1 MDSDASRWPCLKST
15 LSNKSVNVQGRRR
28 CSADSPKVQRAI
40 YPYQSDRDSGP
51 GWEQIMSNVIVVA
64 FLSLVAVAPMAY
76 LGVMAT
82 AVKRSDSEQLV
93 LSGR

>member
-1 MDSDASRWPCLKST
+1 
-15 LSNKSVNVQGRRR
+15 
-28 CSADSPKVQRAI
+28 
-40 YPYQSDRDSGP
+40 
-51 GWEQIMSNVIVVA
+51 MSNVLVVA

-76 LGVMAT
+76 LALMAT

>member
-1 MDSDASRWPCLKST
+1 
-15 LSNKSVNVQGRRR
+15 
-28 CSADSPKVQRAI
+28 
-40 YPYQSDRDSGP
+40 
-51 GWEQIMSNVIVVA
+51 MSNLLVVA

-76 LGVMAT
+76 LGLMAT

>member
-1 MDSDASRWPCLKST
+1 
-15 LSNKSVNVQGRRR
+15 
-28 CSADSPKVQRAI
+28 
-40 YPYQSDRDSGP
+40 
-51 GWEQIMSNVIVVA
+51 MSNVLVVA
-64 FLSLVAVAPMAY
+64 FLGFVAIAPMLY

>member
-1 MDSDASRWPCLKST
+1 
-15 LSNKSVNVQGRRR
+15 
-28 CSADSPKVQRAI
+28 
-40 YPYQSDRDSGP
+40 
-51 GWEQIMSNVIVVA
+51 MSNVLVVA

-76 LGVMAT
+76 LVLMAT